1 MPHAPEIPTGPH
13 CTNPVTCE
21 FFDRCNSPLPDH
33 HIGYLPRLHASA
45 AEELEEMGVE
55 SILDI
60 PADFPLSERQR
71 RAATSVQMGEPW
83 FSTELGK
90 ELECLKYP
98 LYFMDF
104 ESINPAIPR
113 FSGMRPFDQL
123 PFQWSV
129 HVQSQPDAK
138 LEHYEFLSTDGNKE
152 EYGWTTVSKIRGI
165 MNRIFKI
172 GIIHKKVTKNPVEGL
187 RTSVKTTYKA
197 IKITPAQTL
206 LILRSVMGN
215 MLHFTLVFVVAATAL
230 RSSEVLSLRWADI
243 LWEERKI
250 RVVKSWKKTG
260 VDGSTKTPSSER
272 DVPMGRVLAHY
283 LHEWHKQTPYAK
295 PTDFVFPSMNRS
307 GRVPI
312 CSSVFCSDYLRP
324 AAKAAGV
331 AIPDGHRWGL
341 HNLRHSLSNWL
352 VNKAKENP
360 KTVQGILGHSRI
372 QTTLDLYTDE
382 DLDEMIAAQD
392 KFLDAVGFER
402 ETVQ

>member
-1 MPHAPEIPTGPH
+1 MAYQRGSFKKVKTKKGWIWVLRYRV
-13 CTNPVTCE
+13 N
-21 FFDRCNSPLPDH
+21 
-33 HIGYLPRLHASA
+33 
-45 AEELEEMGVE
+45 GVE
-55 SILDI
+55 QTPLVVGLVD
-60 PADFPLSERQR
+60 DFPTEDEASLEADRLGLRVRINCGVPQGGRMKYCELAEYYLKVEFDPEVTASPKSEN
-71 RAATSVQMGEPW
+71 TKP
-83 FSTELGK
+83 
-90 ELECLKYP
+90 
-98 LYFMDF
+98 
-104 ESINPAIPR
+104 I
-113 FSGMRPFDQL
+113 
-123 PFQWSV
+123 
-129 HVQSQPDAK
+129 
-138 LEHYEFLSTDGNKE
+138 LEHYVRDILVAKWGNQIADHIEPLEIQKWFNALHNKE

-172 GIIHKKVTKNPVEGL
+172 GLIHKKVTKNPVEGL
-187 RTSVKTTYKA
+187 ATSTKTAYTA

-215 MLHFTLVFVVAATAL
+215 ILHFTLVFVVAATAL

-250 RVVKSWKKTG
+250 RIVKSLKKTG

-312 CSSVFCSDYLRP
+312 CSSVFCADYLRP

-331 AIPDGHRWGL
+331 LIPDGHRWGL

>member
-1 MPHAPEIPTGPH
+1 MAYQRGSLKRVKRKEGMTWVLRYRINGKEQTPLVVGLLSDFPAEDEANVEVDRLGLRVKIN
-13 CTNPVTCE
+13 CTNPRTERVRFNQLAEYYLKVEFDPEVTATPKSE
-21 FFDRCNSPLPDH
+21 NTKP
-33 HIGYLPRLHASA
+33 
-45 AEELEEMGVE
+45 
-55 SILDI
+55 ILDHYVRHFLI
-60 PADFPLSERQR
+60 AEWGDQIAEDMEPLEIQK
-71 RAATSVQMGEPW
+71 W
-83 FSTELGK
+83 FNSL
-90 ELECLKYP
+90 
-98 LYFMDF
+98 
-104 ESINPAIPR
+104 
-113 FSGMRPFDQL
+113 
-123 PFQWSV
+123 
-129 HVQSQPDAK
+129 H
-138 LEHYEFLSTDGNKE
+138 NKE

-206 LILRSVMGN
+206 LILRFLMAN
-215 MLHFTLVFVVAATAL
+215 ILHFTLVFVVAATAL

-250 RVVKSWKKTG
+250 RIIKSWKKTG

-283 LHEWHKQTPYAK
+283 LHEWQKQTPYAK

-331 AIPDGHRWGL
+331 PIPDGHRWGL

>member
-1 MPHAPEIPTGPH
+1 MAYQRGSLKQVKRKEGMTWVLRYRIKGKEQTPLVVGLVSDFPHEDEANVEADRLGLRVRIN
-13 CTNPVTCE
+13 CTNPKPERVRFNQLAEYYLKVEFDPEVTA
-21 FFDRCNSPLPDH
+21 SPKSENTKP
-33 HIGYLPRLHASA
+33 
-45 AEELEEMGVE
+45 
-55 SILDI
+55 ILDHYVR
-60 PADFPLSERQR
+60 DFLIAEWGDQIAEDMEPLEIQK
-71 RAATSVQMGEPW
+71 W
-83 FSTELGK
+83 FNAL
-90 ELECLKYP
+90 
-98 LYFMDF
+98 
-104 ESINPAIPR
+104 
-113 FSGMRPFDQL
+113 
-123 PFQWSV
+123 
-129 HVQSQPDAK
+129 H
-138 LEHYEFLSTDGNKE
+138 NKE

-206 LILRSVMGN
+206 LILRFLMAN
-215 MLHFTLVFVVAATAL
+215 MLHFTLVFLVGATAI
-230 RSSEVLSLRWADI
+230 RSSEVLSLRWAYI

-250 RVVKSWKKTG
+250 SIVKSWKKTG

-272 DVPMGRVLAHY
+272 DVPMGSVLAHY

-295 PTDFVFPSMNRS
+295 PTDFVFASMNRS

-331 AIPDGHRWGL
+331 PIPDGHRWGL

-382 DLDEMIAAQD
+382 DLDEMIAAQA
-392 KFLDAVGFER
+392 KFIDAVGFER

>member
-1 MPHAPEIPTGPH
+1 MAYQRGSFKKVKKKKGLTWVLRYRI
-13 CTNPVTCE
+13 N
-21 FFDRCNSPLPDH
+21 
-33 HIGYLPRLHASA
+33 
-45 AEELEEMGVE
+45 GVE
-55 SILDI
+55 QTPLVVGLVS
-60 PADFPLSERQR
+60 DFPSEDDANAEADRLGLRVRINSGNAQIGR
-71 RAATSVQMGEPW
+71 IR
-83 FSTELGK
+83 FNELA
-90 ELECLKYP
+90 EYYLKV
-98 LYFMDF
+98 
-104 ESINPAIPR
+104 E
-113 FSGMRPFDQL
+113 FD
-123 PFQWSV
+123 PEVTASPK
-129 HVQSQPDAK
+129 SENTKPI
-138 LEHYEFLSTDGNKE
+138 LEHYVRGTLIAKWGGQIAENIEPLEIQRWFNRLHNTD

-172 GIIHKKVTKNPVEGL
+172 GIIHKKVSKNPVEGL

-206 LILRSVMGN
+206 FILRSVMGN
-215 MLHFTLVFVVAATAL
+215 LLHFTLVFVVAATAL
-230 RSSEVLSLRWADI
+230 RSSEVLSLRWSDI

-250 RVVKSWKKTG
+250 RIVKSWKKTG

-272 DVPMGRVLAHY
+272 DVPMGKALTHFLR
-283 LHEWHKQTPYAK
+283 EWHKQTPYAK
-295 PTDFVFPSMNRS
+295 PTNFVFPSIKES

-312 CSSVFCSDYLRP
+312 CSSVFCRVHLRP
-324 AAKAAGV
+324 AAKKAGV
-331 AIPDGHRWGL
+331 VIPDGHRWGL

-382 DLDEMIAAQD
+382 DLDEMIAAQE

>member
-1 MPHAPEIPTGPH
+1 MAYQRGSLKKVERKEGVTWVLRYRTNRKEQTPLIVGLVSDFPTEDEANVEVDRLGFRVRIN
-13 CTNPVTCE
+13 CTNPKTNRVKFDELAEYYLKVEFDPEVTA
-21 FFDRCNSPLPDH
+21 SPKSENTKP
-33 HIGYLPRLHASA
+33 
-45 AEELEEMGVE
+45 
-55 SILDI
+55 ILDHYVRDLLI
-60 PADFPLSERQR
+60 AEWGDQIAEDIEPLEIQK
-71 RAATSVQMGEPW
+71 W
-83 FSTELGK
+83 FNAL
-90 ELECLKYP
+90 
-98 LYFMDF
+98 
-104 ESINPAIPR
+104 
-113 FSGMRPFDQL
+113 
-123 PFQWSV
+123 
-129 HVQSQPDAK
+129 H
-138 LEHYEFLSTDGNKE
+138 NKE

-172 GIIHKKVTKNPVEGL
+172 GLIHKKVTKNPVEGL
-187 RTSVKTTYKA
+187 ATSTKTAYKA

-230 RSSEVLSLRWADI
+230 RSSEALSLRWADI

-250 RVVKSWKKTG
+250 RIVKAWKKSG
-260 VDGSTKTPSSER
+260 VDGDTKTPSSER
-272 DVPMGRVLAHY
+272 DVPMGKVLSHY
-283 LHEWHKQTPYAK
+283 LREWHKQTPYAK
-295 PTDFVFPSMNRS
+295 PKDFVFPSMKEG

-312 CSSVFCSDYLRP
+312 CSSVFCSDHLRP

-331 AIPDGHRWGL
+331 TIPDGHRWGL

-360 KTVQGILGHSRI
+360 KTAQGILGHSRI

-392 KFLDAVGFER
+392 KFIDAVGFER

>member
-1 MPHAPEIPTGPH
+1 MAYQRGSLKQVKRKEGMTWVLRYRIKGKEQTPLVVGLVSDFPHEDEANVEADRLGLRVRIN
-13 CTNPVTCE
+13 CTNPKPERVRFNQLAEYYLKVEFDPEVTA
-21 FFDRCNSPLPDH
+21 SPKSENTKP
-33 HIGYLPRLHASA
+33 
-45 AEELEEMGVE
+45 
-55 SILDI
+55 ILDHYVR
-60 PADFPLSERQR
+60 DFLIAEWGDQIAEDMEPLEIQK
-71 RAATSVQMGEPW
+71 W
-83 FSTELGK
+83 FNAL
-90 ELECLKYP
+90 
-98 LYFMDF
+98 
-104 ESINPAIPR
+104 
-113 FSGMRPFDQL
+113 
-123 PFQWSV
+123 
-129 HVQSQPDAK
+129 H
-138 LEHYEFLSTDGNKE
+138 NKE

-206 LILRSVMGN
+206 LILRFLMAN
-215 MLHFTLVFVVAATAL
+215 MLHFTLVFLVGATAL

-250 RVVKSWKKTG
+250 SIVKSWKKTG

-283 LHEWHKQTPYAK
+283 LHEWHRQTPYAK
-295 PTDFVFPSMNRS
+295 PTDFVFASMNRS

-331 AIPDGHRWGL
+331 PIPDGHRWGL

-392 KFLDAVGFER
+392 KFIDAVGFER

>member
-1 MPHAPEIPTGPH
+1 
-13 CTNPVTCE
+13 
-21 FFDRCNSPLPDH
+21 
-33 HIGYLPRLHASA
+33 
-45 AEELEEMGVE
+45 
-55 SILDI
+55 
-60 PADFPLSERQR
+60 
-71 RAATSVQMGEPW
+71 
-83 FSTELGK
+83 
-90 ELECLKYP
+90 
-98 LYFMDF
+98 
-104 ESINPAIPR
+104 
-113 FSGMRPFDQL
+113 
-123 PFQWSV
+123 
-129 HVQSQPDAK
+129 
-138 LEHYEFLSTDGNKE
+138 
-152 EYGWTTVSKIRGI
+152 

-172 GIIHKKVTKNPVEGL
+172 GLIHKKVTKNPVEGL
-187 RTSVKTTYKA
+187 ATSTKTAYKA

-250 RVVKSWKKTG
+250 RIVKSWKKTG

-272 DVPMGRVLAHY
+272 DVPMGRVLTHY

-312 CSSVFCSDYLRP
+312 CSSVFCADYLRP

-331 AIPDGHRWGL
+331 LIPDGHRWGL

-360 KTVQGILGHSRI
+360 KTVQDILGHSRI